1 MWIDW
6 QFFEQH
12 SWNIFKSSCAQSGQV
27 SFKSVVLNL
36 MQIFRCSQK
45 QCNGR
50 GRCRAKNILPPL
62 KCELAYQPET
72 ICICDEGF
80 MGEHCELLQSS
91 VIPQTQIEI
100 NDLSTPLTTT
110 PLEIED
116 QTSPLRIT
124 PSPSTTPTISKFL
137 KYSSFC
143 IFFLKKSILYEI
155 PM

>member
-1 MWIDW
+1 
-6 QFFEQH
+6 
-12 SWNIFKSSCAQSGQV
+12 
-27 SFKSVVLNL
+27 

-137 KYSSFC
+137 KESLILKYSSFC
-143 IFFLKKSILYEI
+143 IFFLKKVYFVWNTNVKMAITNFSKLLICNVNYKYGYF
-155 PM
+155 